1 VFDACSNNCAGHKHI
16 LIIANYCIYDRSG
29 WMVPIAINSGIL
41 TELYNYGITKEQLS
55 NLKALADY
63 MGAKYYKPHGK
74 LVLEISDEQ
83 LKAYFGENNEQ

>member
-1 VFDACSNNCAGHKHI
+1 
-16 LIIANYCIYDRSG
+16 
-29 WMVPIAINSGIL
+29 
-41 TELYNYGITKEQLS
+41 
-55 NLKALADY
+55 